1 MSAPIVVGYDP
12 SGADEA
18 PVHFGIAAAR
28 FTGAPLI
35 VAEVHGGGSSAN
47 ADDELHGDLGADADG
62 KLDRLRARL
71 ESETGV
77 RSELRSVEAHSA
89 ARGLTS
95 LLEETDAGLGVV
107 GATSRGAVGRA
118 VVGSTAERVI
128 HGAPCPLAVV
138 PHGFAG
144 GELRT
149 FGVAYTPSAE
159 GRDALD
165 SGVVL
170 AHASGATLRVIT
182 VLHEQIGTMGSNLPG
197 QRAMEQLPEEFASQ
211 HHAAARE
218 AVESALA
225 ETGAEVHAEVE
236 LVYGD
241 PAESLIGFTGTLDL
255 LVMGSR
261 AYGPRRAVLLGGVS
275 RRVIAASQ
283 CPVVVLPRGA
293 EHPLRE
299 LLAQRAA

>member
-1 MSAPIVVGYDP
+1 MRGMSAPIVVGYDP
-12 SGADEA
+12 SGADDA
-18 PVHFGIAAAR
+18 PVQFGIAAAR

-35 VAEVHGGGSSAN
+35 VAVVHGRG
-47 ADDELHGDLGADADG
+47 EPGADAVEA
-62 KLDRLRARL
+62 LERVRTRL
-71 ESETGV
+71 EGESDV
-77 RSELRSVEAHSA
+77 RSEIRSVQAHSA
-89 ARGLTS
+89 APGLTS
-95 LLEETDAGLGVV
+95 LLEEAKAGLGVV

-118 VVGSTAERVI
+118 VIGSTAERVI
-128 HGAPCPLAVV
+128 HEAARPVAVV

-149 FGVAYTPSAE
+149 FGVAYTSSPE
-159 GRDALD
+159 GLEALR

-170 AHASGATLRVIT
+170 AAASGATLRVIT
-182 VLHEQIGTMGSNLPG
+182 VLDEQIGTMGSNLPG
-197 QRAMEQLPEEFASQ
+197 QRAMQQLPEEVASQ
-211 HHAAARE
+211 HHAAGRE
-218 AVESALA
+218 AVQRALA
-225 ETGAEVHAEVE
+225 ETGAQVDAEIE

-241 PAESLIGFTGTLDL
+241 PADSLIGFTSTLDL

-261 AYGPRRAVLLGGVS
+261 AHGPRFAVLLGGVS

-299 LLAQRAA
+299 LLAQSAA